1 MAKAIKK
8 QALGRGLSALLND
21 DGSSHSHAS
30 KSAAQFVALS
40 LDQIK
45 VNPYQPRTRFSESA
59 LKELESSIKAL
70 GLIQPITVRE
80 TKDGYYELVSGERRY
95 RASKNIGLKEIP
107 AYIRSANDQELLEMA
122 LVENIQRQDLD
133 PIEIALTYQRLLEDV
148 SLSITELGDRL
159 GKDRTTITN
168 YLRLLKLDPL
178 IQSGM
183 RDGFIS
189 MGHGR
194 SLINIEHTED
204 QLALYEEILD
214 KKLFPMTLGGEHSI
228 TPGCIVPFTKKYK
241 NICLLHFDAHADL
254 RQSYNGEKFSHASAI
269 RRCLDYKNVS
279 LISFGIRNI
288 SESEIPFLKTNSS
301 RINIFWAKD
310 KKKWNLSKFKKLIKN
325 KTVYL
330 TFDVDGLDS
339 SIMPATGTPEPG
351 GLLWDETLDIIRI
364 AAKNSKIVGA
374 DINELSPIKGFNSY
388 NFLVA
393 KLAYKIL
400 SYKFLY

>member
-1 MAKAIKK
+1 MRYLSNKNGFLGVDNKVDFKEKVVVVPFGLEKTVSYGGGTKNGPKEIIKASHQVELYDEELNCEPYKKIGIKTLRPFK
-8 QALGRGLSALLND
+8 IDRNIR
-21 DGSSHSHAS
+21 
-30 KSAAQFVALS
+30 KALS
-40 LDQIK
+40 K
-45 VNPYQPRTRFSESA
+45 MS
-59 LKELESSIKAL
+59 
-70 GLIQPITVRE
+70 
-80 TKDGYYELVSGERRY
+80 
-95 RASKNIGLKEIP
+95 NINK
-107 AYIRSANDQELLEMA
+107 
-122 LVENIQRQDLD
+122 
-133 PIEIALTYQRLLEDV
+133 
-148 SLSITELGDRL
+148 
-159 GKDRTTITN
+159 
-168 YLRLLKLDPL
+168 
-178 IQSGM
+178 
-183 RDGFIS
+183 
-189 MGHGR
+189 
-194 SLINIEHTED
+194 
-204 QLALYEEILD
+204 EILD

-228 TPGCIVPFTKKYK
+228 TPGCIAPFVKKYK
-241 NICLLHFDAHADL
+241 DICLLHFDAHADL
-254 RQSYNGEKFSHASAI
+254 RESYNGEKFSHASAI
-269 RRCLDYKNVS
+269 RRCLDFPNVS

-288 SESEIPFLKTNSS
+288 SESEIPFLRKNSS

-310 KKKWNLSKFKKLIKN
+310 KKKWNLNKFKKLIKN